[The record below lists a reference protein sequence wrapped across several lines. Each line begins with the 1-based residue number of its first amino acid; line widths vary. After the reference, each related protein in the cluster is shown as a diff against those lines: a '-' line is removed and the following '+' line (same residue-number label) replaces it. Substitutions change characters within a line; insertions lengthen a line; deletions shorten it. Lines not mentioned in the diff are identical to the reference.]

1 MINLLFIG
9 DIVGEDGLDLAL
21 DLLPMIRRDHA
32 VDCVIAN
39 GENVRNGKGL
49 TVQHARRMLDSG
61 IDVITTGNHIWDGSF
76 DAAIFEASPNILRPL
91 NYPDINT
98 GTGTCTVMTKNNLP
112 VTVINIQGRSF
123 MTPIDCP
130 FNALDRQLKDM
141 PAKNSVTIVDMH
153 AESTAEKMAMGW
165 FLDGKISVIVGTHTH
180 VQTADERILPKGTGY
195 ITDVGMT
202 GPYNS
207 VIGMDTETAIKR
219 FRHQTPFFYKLA
231 EGDLRFNGVII
242 RIRKK
247 DKTTSEIK
255 RLNFN
260 KTEYNGSRNHQR
272 K

>member
-9 DIVGEDGLDLAL
+9 DIVGDDGLDLAL
-21 DLLPMIRRDHA
+21 DLLPRIRRDYQIHH
-32 VDCVIAN
+32 VIAN
-39 GENVRNGKGL
+39 GENVRNGKGI
-49 TVQHARRMLDSG
+49 TIPHATRMLNGG
-61 IDVITTGNHIWDGSF
+61 IDIITTGNHIWDGTF
-76 DAAIFEASPNILRPL
+76 DPALFDLSPKILRPL
-91 NYPDINT
+91 NYPDVNPGKGFYTFT
-98 GTGTCTVMTKNNLP
+98 GHNNLR

-123 MTPIDCP
+123 MVPIDCP
-130 FNALDRQLKDM
+130 FAAVDHLFDAMPLKG
-141 PAKNSVTIVDMH
+141 SISLVDMH
-153 AESTAEKMAMGW
+153 AESTAEKMAMGRY
-165 FLDGKISVIVGTHTH
+165 LDGKVSAMVGTHTH

-202 GPYNS
+202 GPHNS
-207 VIGMDTETAIKR
+207 VIGMESETAIKR

-242 RIRKK
+242 RINKQNQ
-247 DKTTSEIK
+247 TTSEIK

>member
-9 DIVGEDGLDLAL
+9 DIVGDDGLDLAL
-21 DLLPMIRRDHA
+21 DLLPMIRRDLGI
-32 VDCVIAN
+32 DLVIAN

-49 TVQHARRMLDSG
+49 TIQHARRMLDHG

-76 DAAIFEASPNILRPL
+76 DPAIFDVSPHILRPL
-91 NYPDINT
+91 NYPALNP
-98 GTGTCTVMTKNNLP
+98 GPGSCTLGLKDGLRV
-112 VTVINIQGRSF
+112 VVINVQGRGF
-123 MTPIDCP
+123 MPPIDCP
-130 FNALDRQLKDM
+130 FHALETELKDH
-141 PAKNSVTIVDMH
+141 PPGNSVILVDMH
-153 AESTAEKMAMGW
+153 AESTAEKVAMGW
-165 FLDGKISVIVGTHTH
+165 FLDGKVSAVVGTHTH

-195 ITDVGMT
+195 ITDAGMT
-202 GPYNS
+202 GPFKS

-231 EGDLRFNGVII
+231 EGDLRFNGVLM
-242 RIRKK
+242 RIRRK
-247 DKTTSEIK
+247 DKTTSDIR

>member
-32 VDCVIAN
+32 IDLVIAN
-39 GENVRNGKGL
+39 GENIRNGKGL
-49 TVQHARRMLDSG
+49 TIGHARRMLENG
-61 IDVITTGNHIWDGSF
+61 IDVITTGNHIWDGNF
-76 DAAIFEASPNILRPL
+76 DPSIFETSPSILRPL
-91 NYPDINT
+91 NYPALNP
-98 GTGTCTVMTKNNLP
+98 GPGLCTVSAREGQKI
-112 VTVINIQGRSF
+112 TVISIQGRSF

-130 FNALDRQLKDM
+130 FNTLDQILNRQSRDD
-141 PAKNSVTIVDMH
+141 AAIIVDMH

-165 FLDGKISVIVGTHTH
+165 FLDGRVSAMLGTHTH
-180 VQTADERILPKGTGY
+180 VQTADERVLPKGTGY

-231 EGDLRFNGVII
+231 EGDLRLNGVIL

-247 DKTTSEIK
+247 TKSTSEIK

-260 KTEYNGSRNHQR
+260 KAEYNGSRNHPG